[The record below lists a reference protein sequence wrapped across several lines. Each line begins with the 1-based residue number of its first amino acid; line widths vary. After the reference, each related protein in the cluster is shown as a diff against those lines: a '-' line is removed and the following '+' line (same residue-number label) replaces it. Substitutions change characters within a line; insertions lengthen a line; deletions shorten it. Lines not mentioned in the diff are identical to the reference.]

1 MPEHSKKRED
11 EDIRENGGI
20 GESGLVVGS
29 SPVRSTFREGE
40 TNVWGKGGGLGRG
53 SEGSSVIT
61 GKGEVVW
68 QGNLVRGDMGDPT
81 VRPKNIFHSKFSQE
95 EGGEQPREV
104 VWNGEEFVAKQNRV
118 KIYRTEDEATLNQK
132 ELVPKEE
139 DLKPKVIKY
148 KNILNSYNTVSE
160 NQNLSRYQSRFASDK
175 AWEQQG

>member
-11 EDIRENGGI
+11 EDIRGNGGI

-29 SPVRSTFREGE
+29 SPGRSTFREGE
-40 TNVWGKGGGLGRG
+40 TNVWGEGGGLGRG

-68 QGNLVRGDMGDPT
+68 QGNLVRGDMGD
-81 VRPKNIFHSKFSQE
+81 SKFSQE
-95 EGGEQPREV
+95 VGGEQPREV
-104 VWNGEEFVAKQNRV
+104 VWNGEEFVAKQNRI
-118 KIYRTEDEATLNQK
+118 KIYRTEDEASLNQK

-148 KNILNSYNTVSE
+148 KNILNSYNTVSI
-160 NQNLSRYQSRFASDK
+160 
-175 AWEQQG
+175 

>member
-1 MPEHSKKRED
+1 MASKGLVTWVPEHSKKRE
-11 EDIRENGGI
+11 EEGGGGI
-20 GESGLVVGS
+20 GERPGESGLVVGS

-68 QGNLVRGDMGDPT
+68 QGNLVRGDVGD
-81 VRPKNIFHSKFSQE
+81 SKFSQE
-95 EGGEQPREV
+95 VGAEQPREV

-118 KIYRTEDEATLNQK
+118 KIYRTEDEASLNQK

-148 KNILNSYNTVSE
+148 KNILNSFNTVSI
-160 NQNLSRYQSRFASDK
+160 
-175 AWEQQG
+175 